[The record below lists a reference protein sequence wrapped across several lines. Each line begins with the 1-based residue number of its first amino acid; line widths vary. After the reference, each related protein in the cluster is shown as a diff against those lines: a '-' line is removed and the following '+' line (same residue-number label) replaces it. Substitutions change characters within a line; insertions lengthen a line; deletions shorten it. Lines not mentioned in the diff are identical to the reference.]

1 MMPNNYQHS
10 EGLVR
15 SSETRKFGIT
25 QVEGQLSTE
34 KKKLTFRGL
43 ALRQSFALSVSPLS
57 DEKLML
63 EKRTS
68 LPFYGG
74 NFTLSNLNYQDMI
87 PNRSNRR

>member
-34 KKKLTFRGL
+34 KKENEADVSRFSPSSE
-43 ALRQSFALSVSPLS
+43 LRS
-57 DEKLML
+57 E
-63 EKRTS
+63 R
-68 LPFYGG
+68 
-74 NFTLSNLNYQDMI
+74 
-87 PNRSNRR
+87 